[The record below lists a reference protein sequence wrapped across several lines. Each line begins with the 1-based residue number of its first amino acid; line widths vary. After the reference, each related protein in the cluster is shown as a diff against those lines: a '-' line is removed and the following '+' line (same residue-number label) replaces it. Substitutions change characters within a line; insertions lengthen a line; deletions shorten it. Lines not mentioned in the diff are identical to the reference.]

1 MAAAFK
7 NKLEPIFLPRKLE
20 VSLRPLGY
28 GDREAV
34 QRWLSDPY
42 IIQLTFVVTGPG
54 NSPSVPFSAAASDNY
69 LNMLISDQSRVTFAI
84 EVNGEHVGNVG
95 LKEYSSGKSY
105 SEFFVEIGEAQYRG
119 RGVGKAA
126 IAALMDYALEVLGLS
141 EVRLEVLEFNAVAI
155 HVYEQLGFIKTHRTG
170 WHYDRKGQYW
180 QVWGMT
186 LTKECWT
193 LCKKQLLLPA
203 NVMIKAIT
211 I

>member
-1 MAAAFK
+1 MAVALK
-7 NKLEPIFLPRKLE
+7 NKLESIFVSHQLE
-20 VSLRPLGY
+20 VILRPLRY

-42 IIQLTFVVTGPG
+42 IIQLTFVVTSPG
-54 NSPSVPFSAAASDNY
+54 NSSSVPFSEASSDNY
-69 LNMLISDQSRVTFAI
+69 LNMLISESSRITFAI

-95 LKEYSSGKSY
+95 LKEYSPGKSY
-105 SEFFVEIGEAQYRG
+105 SEFFVEIGEADYRG

-126 IAALMDYALEVLGLS
+126 IAALLDYALEVLGLS
-141 EVRLEVLEFNAVAI
+141 EVRLEVLEFNSVAI

-186 LTKECWT
+186 LTKERWM
-193 LCKKQLLLPA
+193 LCKKQLLLPV
-203 NVMIKAIT
+203 NVVVKPVT
-211 I
+211 V